1 MLTTIISFLFVLGAI
16 IFIHEF
22 GHYITAK
29 LTDIRVEEFAL
40 GFGPKLISTKKGET
54 VYSLRALPL
63 GGFCNMTGEFLPDD
77 DLDEEKQKI
86 YEQAHKRGRCF
97 HQKSVWK
104 RFMVVIMGPLMNFF
118 LALLVFLVV
127 FTVYGIPV
135 DSINTT
141 RLGEVTPE
149 LPAAEAGLRPGDK
162 ITAVNDQNVDSWSEM
177 SDIIRSAGGEKLVI
191 EYVREEK
198 SETVTLQP
206 EFNEELD
213 YWIIGISAPLKRERV
228 GVFETTG
235 RAVQN
240 TGRLIYATVYG
251 LINMVAERSA
261 EDVGGP
267 VRIASI
273 VGDAARLGFSNLLTW
288 LAILSVNIGLINLLP
303 IPALDGGRLLFMI
316 VEKIRGK
323 PVSPEKEG
331 LVHFIG
337 FIILI
342 ILMLL
347 IIYRD
352 ILGIL

>member
-54 VYSLRALPL
+54 VYSLRVLPL

-77 DLDEEKQKI
+77 DLEEEKQKI
-86 YEQAHKRGRCF
+86 YEQAHSKGRCF

-135 DSINTT
+135 DSIDTT
-141 RLGEVTPE
+141 RLGEVTPK
-149 LPAAEAGLRPGDK
+149 LPAAEAGLKPGDK
-162 ITAVNDQNVDSWSEM
+162 ITAVNGQNVDSWNKM
-177 SDIIRSAGGEKLVI
+177 SDIIRSADGEKLII
-191 EYVREEK
+191 EYVRKEK
-198 SETVTLQP
+198 SKTVTLQP

-213 YWIIGISAPLKRERV
+213 YWIIGISAPLKREHV

-235 RAVQN
+235 RAIQN

-267 VRIASI
+267 VQIASI

-352 ILGIL
+352 ILGII